1 MKNIPDEVIHIV
13 PSDKNA
19 GPVNVA
25 RDLVFGLNE
34 IGVNSVLFNLRGNG
48 RRSLLFSFT
57 TLLKMIRKK
66 NKRVLHSHGMI
77 PDLFCYILS
86 FFSSFRWVS
95 TVHIDPEED
104 LKFIYPKSYKWI
116 CLFWRKTLK
125 RASHVIYLTE
135 YIYSKQNSDNK
146 RVIHNSRLI
155 KDFNI
160 LKKRPNDKITLGFC
174 GALIERKN
182 IRNLINVIRN
192 MPNYL
197 LLVAGGGPLE
207 KELNHKIIS
216 DKNPNI
222 KLLGHQE
229 NLKQFWESI
238 DILILP
244 SFAEGVPL
252 VAIEAISK
260 GIPLILM
267 DLNNYRG
274 VFTQNESVF
283 ITNLNEETLLT
294 AIKKIHHNYDSYS
307 KAAEVAYLERFN
319 FREWILS
326 YKATYL

>member
-13 PSDKNA
+13 PSDKNT

-48 RRSLLFSFT
+48 RRNLLCSFK

-66 NKRVLHSHGMI
+66 NKKVLHSHGII
-77 PDLFCYILS
+77 PDLFCCILS

-95 TVHIDPEED
+95 TVHADPEED

-116 CLFWRKTLK
+116 CLFWKKILK
-125 RASHVIYLTE
+125 RASYVIYLTE
-135 YIYSKQNSDNK
+135 YIYSKQNSNNK

-155 KDFNI
+155 KDFNT
-160 LKKRPNDKITLGFC
+160 LKERPNDKITLGFC

-182 IRNLINVIRN
+182 IRHLINVMKN

-197 LLVAGGGPLE
+197 LLVAGGGPLK
-207 KELNHKIIS
+207 KELNQIVS
-216 DKNPNI
+216 DKNQNI

-229 NLKQFWESI
+229 NLQQFWESI

-274 VFTQNESVF
+274 VFTKNESVF
-283 ITNLNEETLLT
+283 ISNLNEETLHK
-294 AIKKIHHNYDSYS
+294 AIKKIQHNYDSYS
-307 KAAEVAYLERFN
+307 KAAKVAYLERFN
-319 FREWILS
+319 FKEWILS
-326 YKATYL
+326 YKAIYL